1 MPGRKQAL
9 GSSGMPAHLI
19 LMFGVLPLWLA
30 AGALDWALHRRAS
43 IETTSGT
50 RESILHLLML
60 AELGIPVL
68 AVLWLEVDA
77 AVLALCAAG
86 FVLHELS
93 VYADLK
99 WSVSRRNISPLE
111 QMVHS
116 AQEMLPLVGLAL
128 LAVAHWDEVLA
139 LAGVGTSPAA
149 FSLKPKAVPLPAP
162 YVAVALAGC
171 AVVATLY
178 LEELLRCLRGRR

>member
-1 MPGRKQAL
+1 
-9 GSSGMPAHLI
+9 MPAHLL

-30 AGALDWALHRRAS
+30 AGALDWALHRNSS

-50 RESILHLLML
+50 RESVLHLLML
-60 AELGIPVL
+60 AELGLPVL

-86 FVLHELS
+86 FVLHELT
-93 VYADLK
+93 VYTDLK
-99 WSVSRRNISPLE
+99 WSVARRNISPLE

-139 LAGVGTSPAA
+139 LVGVGTSPAA
-149 FSLKPKAVPLPAP
+149 YALKPKAVPLPAP
-162 YVAVALAGC
+162 YVAAAMAGS
-171 AVVATLY
+171 AVVALLY
-178 LEELLRCLRGRR
+178 VEELIRCLRARR

>member
-1 MPGRKQAL
+1 
-9 GSSGMPAHLI
+9 MPAHLL

-30 AGALDWALHRRAS
+30 AGALDWALHRNSS

-50 RESILHLLML
+50 RESVLHLLML

-77 AVLALCAAG
+77 AVLALCATG
-86 FVLHELS
+86 FVLHELT

-139 LAGVGTSPAA
+139 LVGVGTSPAGFA
-149 FSLKPKAVPLPAP
+149 LRPKAVPLPAP
-162 YVAVALAGC
+162 YMAAALAGC
-171 AVVATLY
+171 AVVALLF
-178 LEELLRCLRGRR
+178 LEEWVRCLRGRR

>member
-1 MPGRKQAL
+1 
-9 GSSGMPAHLI
+9 MPAHLL

-30 AGALDWALHRRAS
+30 AGALDWALHRNSS

-50 RESILHLLML
+50 RESVLHLLML

-77 AVLALCAAG
+77 GVLALCATG
-86 FVLHELS
+86 FVLHELT

-139 LAGVGTSPAA
+139 LVGVGTSPAGFA
-149 FSLKPKAVPLPAP
+149 LRPKAVPLPAP
-162 YVAVALAGC
+162 YMAAALAGC
-171 AVVATLY
+171 AAVALLF
-178 LEELLRCLRGRR
+178 LEEWVRCLRGRR

>member
-1 MPGRKQAL
+1 
-9 GSSGMPAHLI
+9 MPAHLL

-30 AGALDWALHRRAS
+30 AGALDWALHRNSS

-50 RESILHLLML
+50 RESVLHLLML
-60 AELGIPVL
+60 AQLGIPVL

-86 FVLHELS
+86 FVLHELT
-93 VYADLK
+93 VYVDLK
-99 WSVSRRNISPLE
+99 WSIKRRNISPLE

-128 LAVAHWDEVLA
+128 LAVAHWDAVLA
-139 LAGVGTSPAA
+139 LVGVGTSPAA
-149 FSLKPKAVPLPAP
+149 YALKPKAVPLPAP
-162 YVAVALAGC
+162 YVAAALAGC
-171 AVVATLY
+171 AVVGMLY
-178 LEELLRCLRGRR
+178 LEELIRCLRARR